1 MNKVKF
7 YLGNDPYKNNLEI
20 VENTLF
26 HSNPI
31 SIKISKENSNKENSN
46 SKENNNLFKDQI
58 NFNKGDNCYK
68 LLLNKVKYYLFLCL

>member
-26 HSNPI
+26 SNNPI
-31 SIKISKENSNKENSN
+31 SIKIFKENSNLF
-46 SKENNNLFKDQI
+46 NNQI
-58 NFNKGDNCYK
+58 NFNKGDNCFK
-68 LLLNKVKYYLFLCL
+68 LLLNKIKYYLFLCL